1 MNQEREA
8 ALEEQSR
15 QDESFEDDA
24 IALPQLDPFLAN
36 LIEHIRKAVQVQRER
51 EAEERTP
58 RRSELPMSA
67 PTVHSP
73 TKERVR
79 YNLD

>member
-1 MNQEREA
+1 MNKEREA
-8 ALEEQSR
+8 ALEER
-15 QDESFEDDA
+15 DESLEDEA

-51 EAEERTP
+51 EADEQAQQ
-58 RRSELPMSA
+58 RSELPTSA
-67 PTVHSP
+67 PTAHRT